1 MSYFF
6 LALLFLLPLI
16 LFGGMIIFDD
26 LREDFISIYSGE
38 IYKRR
43 KKREL
48 HQLEL
53 EFPSVVELFAILV
66 SAGQSPSAALLRIS
80 EVSTGEFARLLHE
93 SVHEMRH
100 GAPLSAALET
110 INTLVKSPQVRRFND
125 SILIAMERGTPLS
138 DVLARQVE
146 EVRQAQRSHL
156 LERAGKAE
164 IALMIPVVF
173 LILPVSV
180 LFALWPSYFALGQ
193 NMGF

>member
-1 MSYFF
+1 MI
-6 LALLFLLPLI
+6 LALSLLFVLPLFLIGVVLLA
-16 LFGGMIIFDD
+16 DD
-26 LREDFISIYSGE
+26 LREEIISIYSGE
-38 IYKRR
+38 KLKRR
-43 KKREL
+43 KKAEL

-80 EVSTGEFARLLHE
+80 EVSSGEFARLLHE
-93 SVHEMRH
+93 CVHEMRH
-100 GAPLSAALET
+100 GAPLSVALEL
-110 INTLVKSPQVRRFND
+110 INDVVKSPSIRRFND
-125 SILIAMERGTPLS
+125 SILIAMERGTPLT
-138 DVLARQVE
+138 DVLMRQVE
-146 EVRQAQRSHL
+146 EVRQAQRSQM